1 LGVWN
6 GKKIALKRI
15 TVKEN
20 KFQKDYINKFI
31 NEINIISSLRHPN
44 IVLYMG
50 ASIDKMNYYMI
61 TEYLPK
67 GSLFDYIHRDRG
79 KINEREQINI
89 AYEISVALKYLHS
102 RNVVHCD
109 LKSSNILIDDNWKI
123 KIGDFG
129 LSRFFS
135 LEDTEESK
143 GRIGTPHWMAPE
155 VLKGGKYEHCA
166 DIFSF
171 GMILW
176 EILSLEIPYYGI
188 DPYQVISIVAEQKRI
203 VQVPEKGNI
212 IIRKLIE
219 RCLDYDSS
227 KRPQL
232 DEIVDI
238 LWKAK
243 NHNKLYDSN
252 LEELYDYLN

>member
-1 LGVWN
+1 
-6 GKKIALKRI
+6 
-15 TVKEN
+15 
-20 KFQKDYINKFI
+20 
-31 NEINIISSLRHPN
+31 
-44 IVLYMG
+44 MG
-50 ASIDKMNYYMI
+50 ASIDKKNYYMI

-89 AYEISVALKYLHS
+89 AYEIAVALKYLHS

-129 LSRFFS
+129 LSRFFT
-135 LEDTEESK
+135 LDDTEESK
-143 GRIGTPHWMAPE
+143 SRIGTPHWMAPE
-155 VLKGGKYEHCA
+155 VLKGGKYQHSA

-176 EILSLEIPYYGI
+176 EIISLEIPYYGI
-188 DPYQVISIVAEQKRI
+188 DPYQVISLVAEQCRI
-203 VQVPEKGNI
+203 VKVPEKGNVV
-212 IIRKLIE
+212 IRNLIAK
-219 RCLDYDSS
+219 CLDYESAN
-227 KRPQL
+227 RPQL

-238 LWKAK
+238 LGKAK
-243 NHNKLYDSN
+243 SHNKLYDSN
-252 LEELYDYLN
+252 LDELYDYLY